1 MARHIIS
8 EQARGYSFFSPNCT
22 IHSVPGIKSSLRK
35 YIILR
40 IADLKP
46 GGGRYP
52 YCWTKKNYDLDVG
65 SKMDCQSSLP
75 SPKWDPKEFSPH
87 IFKILFLMS
96 TSFSTIRSSN
106 CWILKSF
113 RLKAVLHSGQ
123 AAEGLV
129 NNTSTQFSHLATH
142 IQVSFVRSWERTKQ
156 THFLIWRENTLIKTT
171 WSQIWI
177 NVQNAS
183 NFSWNLESMKFKK
196 LTICDHTHLPKAS
209 T

>member
-1 MARHIIS
+1 
-8 EQARGYSFFSPNCT
+8 
-22 IHSVPGIKSSLRK
+22 
-35 YIILR
+35 
-40 IADLKP
+40 
-46 GGGRYP
+46 
-52 YCWTKKNYDLDVG
+52 
-65 SKMDCQSSLP
+65 
-75 SPKWDPKEFSPH
+75 
-87 IFKILFLMS
+87 MS

-113 RLKAVLHSGQ
+113 RLKAVLHSGH

-129 NNTSTQFSHLATH
+129 NNASTQFSHLATN

-183 NFSWNLESMKFKK
+183 NFSWNLDSMKFKNLQFVTTHVNQK
-196 LTICDHTHLPKAS
+196 LQLRIPVFGCLASWTGLPIVHYLWNLSSLSAYFLVYPKLIAIFS
-209 T
+209 TTTVSLFHVLVCEQECNADSLTRYNELFDWVVGIVQRFSLAIS